1 MSPLPKP
8 ANSSRHWRTLA
19 CHGVPDLD
27 SSLGLLRFYLDPP
40 ANQRSGCRRA
50 MARWEAVDGASEK
63 RAALLAAAFEEALS
77 RLRGW
82 APYSAVESSPAI
94 AAVGE
99 CLFWLVALDEL
110 AEHVDLA
117 WRGDSSEVKEQLR
130 GLRCARNAVAHGHSV
145 IAPTGWQP
153 GAELGDLVLGRS
165 RTRRCVDFPLGKP
178 RGARR
183 GGRWTEPLRE
193 IPRPRR
199 RKASHAGAG
208 SSIQC
213 VPSLDARAPS
223 LG

>member
-8 ANSSRHWRTLA
+8 ADSSRHWRTLA

-27 SSLGLLRFYLDPP
+27 SSLGLLRYYLDPP
-40 ANQRSGCRRA
+40 ANQRSGYRRA
-50 MARWEAVDGASEK
+50 MARWEAVDGATEK

-82 APYSAVESSPAI
+82 APYSAVESSPAF

-110 AEHVDLA
+110 AEQVDPA

-165 RTRRCVDFPLGKP
+165 RLGAVSIFHWESPDALGREAAGQNLLAKYRDHVAGRPVMPVLEAAFNACRR
-178 RGARR
+178 
-183 GGRWTEPLRE
+183 
-193 IPRPRR
+193 
-199 RKASHAGAG
+199 
-208 SSIQC
+208 
-213 VPSLDARAPS
+213 
-223 LG
+223 